1 MFTFSIVCSPSSCT
15 LLLCPFRVWD
25 SGLLST
31 LYTRSQRVSKHGLQK
46 TKDPLLFEAG
56 QVLVGEGGGV
66 ASATYT
72 AADQLVEAIG

>member
-1 MFTFSIVCSPSSCT
+1 M
-15 LLLCPFRVWD
+15 
-25 SGLLST
+25 ST